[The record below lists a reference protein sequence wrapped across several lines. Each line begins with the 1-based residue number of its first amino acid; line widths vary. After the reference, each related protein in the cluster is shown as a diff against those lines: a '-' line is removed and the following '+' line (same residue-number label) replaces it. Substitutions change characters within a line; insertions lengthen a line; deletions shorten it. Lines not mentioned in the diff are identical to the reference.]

1 MASLDPQN
9 QNNAAGSASKR
20 ARGHSAMVR
29 PPLSLCCVPP
39 PSSPPSPA
47 RALAPSLARPPT
59 APRVVAVELVVS
71 APCCCALE
79 FVAQEEG
86 SWRRARSANVDSP
99 SDGRPSPART
109 RSQRRLPAAPTP
121 RCASLLRPSSTTPL
135 EELEAHHASSRS
147 EQRAVAGGARA
158 RSRRGGAWGDTHHE
172 AKPGRPMTF
181 HGLLPR
187 VRSHLFRTGARGVQG
202 HGLGVGLARCWER
215 AGGRR
220 AASRIAR
227 FEGQPRPGTSC
238 PPLELAGQRRPVRG
252 FSRLSGAARPG
263 AMSKRN

>member
-39 PSSPPSPA
+39 SSPPSPA
-47 RALAPSLARPPT
+47 RALAPSLARPPP

-71 APCCCALE
+71 APCCCALA

-86 SWRRARSANVDSP
+86 SWRRARSANVHSP

-109 RSQRRLPAAPTP
+109 RSQPACSLPRLHAVLPFCALRAPHP
-121 RCASLLRPSSTTPL
+121 
-135 EELEAHHASSRS
+135 SRS
-147 EQRAVAGGARA
+147 LRRIMRVLGANSERSRAGRA
-158 RSRRGGAWGDTHHE
+158 RGRGEAARGATHHE

-238 PPLELAGQRRPVRG
+238 PPLELAGQRRPARG
-252 FSRLSGAARPG
+252 FSRLSGAAPPG
-263 AMSKRN
+263 ATSKRN